1 MQDPRELNL
10 SEVGER
16 RIASLEMR
24 AGLPAGSFSPF
35 NFHKEFQARHRV
47 RPEDA
52 NQPWHSH
59 RSSRESFLI
68 TNLYDLGNRA
78 TML

>member
-1 MQDPRELNL
+1 MQDPRELTL

-16 RIASLEMR
+16 RIAPLEMR
-24 AGLPAGSFSPF
+24 AGLHTGSFSPF
-35 NFHKEFQARHRV
+35 NFDKEFQARHGV

-59 RSSRESFLI
+59 KSSRESSLI
-68 TNLYDLGNRA
+68 TNSYDQE
-78 TML
+78 TEQ